1 MQVSVLKQ
9 EGTEEVSFEI
19 SPALVTWL
27 RRQSDRAVFFKIPNE
42 LPSTTHD
49 LVVVEVA
56 SHCGPHS
63 TSFQRQPD
71 QFQEESQLADLLLL
85 FLLLLLRQEPAEAR
99 RSLGGYRD
107 NVAKAPAED
116 ESLVAIQFLHNV
128 AHFCSDRE
136 KCKSPSVFQN
146 PYVMSWFQ
154 FTHEQKVWSRRYIEQ
169 YLNLQG
175 NKQAQKQLLEEISD
189 AWIQAFP
196 VPADFIETTGILYV
210 EGVYKQYIK
219 GRFVWRSWKFIPVP
233 GFPSQK
239 FFPQGFLSPERYSSG
254 DESEMDR
261 PVKIGG
267 MVTRDVGDAWVPPSL
282 QSPSS
287 LAHPIDIGSSPVTDV
302 PGSSP
307 VIEGDEEREE
317 REISWKRRYHRTGTP
332 DSPLR
337 HCTTGSRDL
346 LGAPPTKKT
355 RY

>member
-19 SPALVTWL
+19 SPALVAWL
-27 RRQSDRAVFFKIPNE
+27 CRQSDRAVFFKIPNE

-107 NVAKAPAED
+107 NVAKAPAEG
-116 ESLVAIQFLHNV
+116 ESLQSKPPIDTSRN
-128 AHFCSDRE
+128 RE

-154 FTHEQKVWSRRYIEQ
+154 FTHEQKVWSRRYMEQ

-196 VPADFIETTGILYV
+196 VPADFIETTGILCV

-219 GRFVWRSWKFIPVP
+219 GRFVWRSRKFIPVP
-233 GFPSQK
+233 GFPSRK

-254 DESEMDR
+254 DESETDR

-267 MVTRDVGDAWVPPSL
+267 MVTRDVRDAWVPPSL

-317 REISWKRRYHRTGTP
+317 
-332 DSPLR
+332 
-337 HCTTGSRDL
+337 
-346 LGAPPTKKT
+346 
-355 RY
+355 